1 VNILFQNN
9 FYSFFKFI
17 YMKNLYLF
25 LFIICLATA
34 NLQAQN
40 FTQAWKK
47 LANSTDYA
55 WFSGDNNVTSLAF
68 NPVTNKLLVSKR
80 AVGIYVINPA
90 TGAQEDSLKLQGIG
104 TEGLRHNKIRVAA
117 DGSIYGI
124 SLATVAGP
132 TKIYRWATQADTP
145 TLCATFTVTER
156 CGDAFGLSGSGN
168 NTVLYAS
175 GAGVTPTTNTFVIY
189 ILNTTNGKDFALE
202 SRVVMNSTP
211 TAGQAWANRVVEPD
225 GMGVNAPL
233 WINGGGFNARKITLG
248 AKDAGGVRTGTVVT
262 TIEDGVGSGQAS
274 LGYGGTRLFTNAA
287 SKKFL
292 VLAGG
297 NNAYA
302 ATKMTAINVTDETVP
317 ITFGIDSFNTQ
328 ASYVVNTN
336 GTGDVS
342 FKDNG
347 NNSFTAF
354 VLSTNNGIAATTSRI
369 ITGLKDVNSTITN
382 GFSVQTLTN
391 PVNNELNLRINAASE
406 RKVSVNIVNIIGRVI
421 MTKQVAVSAGTSTIG
436 FSTAHLPVGLYLVN
450 VNDGT
455 SQKTVKIIKQ

>member
-1 VNILFQNN
+1 
-9 FYSFFKFI
+9 
-17 YMKNLYLF
+17 MKNLYLF
-25 LFIICLATA
+25 VFTICFAMT

-47 LANSTDYA
+47 LATGTDYW
-55 WFSGDNNVTSLAF
+55 WFSGDNNTTSLAF

-80 AVGIYVINPA
+80 AVGIYVVNPT
-90 TGAQEDSLKLQGIG
+90 TGAVEDSLKLQGIG
-104 TEGLRHNKIRVAA
+104 TEGFRHNKIRVAS
-117 DGSIYGI
+117 DGAIYGI

-132 TKIYRWATQADTP
+132 AKIYRWASQADTP
-145 TLCATFTVTER
+145 VVCANFTVTER

-175 GAGVTPTTNTFVIY
+175 GAGVTPTTNAYNIY
-189 ILNTTNGKDFALE
+189 ILNTTNGKDFTQE
-202 SRVVMNSTP
+202 SKVILNSTP
-211 TAGQAWANRVVEPD
+211 AGLAWANRVVEPD
-225 GMGVNAPL
+225 GTGVNAPL
-233 WINGGGFNARKITLG
+233 WINGGGFNARKLTLS
-248 AKDAGGVRTGTVVT
+248 AKDGSGNRTGTVVT

-287 SKKFL
+287 NKKFL

-302 ATKMTAINVTDETVP
+302 ATKMTAINVTEESAP

-328 ASYVVNTN
+328 ASYVTNGN

-354 VLSTNNGIAATTSRI
+354 VLSTNNGIAAYTSRI
-369 ITGLKDVNSTITN
+369 ITGVKDVNSSN
-382 GFSVQTLTN
+382 GFSVQTLNN
-391 PVNNELNLRINAASE
+391 PFNNELNIRINAATE
-406 RKVSVNIVNIIGRVI
+406 RKVTVNIVNIIGRVLI
-421 MTKQVAVSAGTSTIG
+421 TKQLTVAAVSNTIG
-436 FSTAHLPVGLYLVN
+436 FSTEHLPVGLYLVN
-450 VNDGT
+450 INDGQ
-455 SQKTVKIIKQ
+455 SQKTVKIVKQ